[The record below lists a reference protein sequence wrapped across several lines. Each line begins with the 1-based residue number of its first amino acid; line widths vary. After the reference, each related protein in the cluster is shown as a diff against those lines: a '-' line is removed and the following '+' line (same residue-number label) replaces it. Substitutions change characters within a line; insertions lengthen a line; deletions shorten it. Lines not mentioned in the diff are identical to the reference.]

1 MDFVFIKYV
10 VGKPAVLARMFKRVK
25 GKSIRDFVV
34 YFRRKGFLC
43 YVKFVNRYC
52 SSEYFFSKLYKRKFI
67 EYGDLP
73 QGSAI
78 NRSGGIFGDIEAV
91 RERLSVW
98 KSRHP
103 DEFGAQ
109 LRQANRFLAHEFD
122 LLGSGPVNLSFPCKP
137 TGIFGIKYHSHS
149 PHEPVRDD
157 LLSSGYKCIDWHIDF
172 RSGYRWNP
180 DQYYPSSRS
189 YVQTPGADIKM
200 PWELSRCQHLPL
212 LATTYLATNDVRFAE
227 EIINE
232 IVDWISNNPLCKGPN
247 WNCPMDVAIRI
258 SNWFV
263 AIELLGDFRSDD
275 HENFCDKFISSSLQH
290 FDYLRNNFEWTS
302 KLTSNHYL
310 SDIAGFA
317 FCAHYIPYLKNRK
330 IIKNFVKNEFL
341 VELKKQMNTEGMNC
355 EGSLSYHRLVIEIF
369 SYVAMLDN
377 KSFLESELSYHHNLN
392 KCFDFTQ
399 NVLRPDA
406 SIPQIG
412 DNDSGLFLKL
422 SSKSLS
428 DMNYLF
434 AIGARLFPSSGFMRL
449 INPSSLEAVIHGVNV
464 VKKEPKFHNKEITI
478 YKESGIAVTKHK
490 ETYISFYFGDNGQNG
505 NGGHCHNDRLSFTVW
520 HKGEEIFL
528 DPGTGVYTSFPEVRN
543 HFRSTSM
550 HNTVSI
556 MNKEQNRMPADG
568 YLFGVREDISKIS
581 FACSQTSNSVEY
593 LAAHNG
599 YRYIQDDLL
608 HKRKL
613 EYQFDNNIIFIND
626 FIGDDVEGVA
636 YFLLRNDHNLEI
648 IEDGVHSDLFSM
660 TFDGHI
666 NVEKGLVPL
675 SRAYGSIKNN
685 ECIRVAVS
693 FLGSLQTNIK
703 LN

>member
-1 MDFVFIKYV
+1 MDFVFTKYV
-10 VGKPAVLARMFKRVK
+10 VDKSIMLSRFLKRIK
-25 GKSIRDFVV
+25 GKALRDFAV
-34 YFRRKGFLC
+34 YFRRKYFLL
-43 YVKFVNRYC
+43 YVQFMDRYYGPK
-52 SSEYFFSKLYKRKFI
+52 YFFSKSYLRKFI
-67 EYGDLP
+67 NNKNLSQSETIDHT
-73 QGSAI
+73 
-78 NRSGGIFGDIEAV
+78 GGIFGNIEALN
-91 RERLSVW
+91 ERLSAW
-98 KSRHP
+98 KIKYP
-103 DEFGAQ
+103 NKFKAQ
-109 LRQANRFLAHEFD
+109 LSQANKYMEHEFD
-122 LLGSGPVNLSFPCKP
+122 LLGSGPVNLSFPCRP
-137 TGIFGIKYHSHS
+137 AGILGIKYNHRASHQPIKDES
-149 PHEPVRDD
+149 LRLD
-157 LLSSGYKCIDWHIDF
+157 YKCIDWHIDF
-172 RSGYRWNP
+172 RSGYRWDP

-189 YVQTPGADIKM
+189 YTDSTGADIKM
-200 PWELSRCQHLPL
+200 TWELSRCQHLPL
-212 LATTYLATNDVRFAE
+212 LASTYILTKDKKYAQEVIDV
-227 EIINE
+227 II
-232 IVDWISNNPLCKGPN
+232 DWISNNPLCKGPN

-263 AIELLGDFRSDD
+263 ALELLGDYRSSD
-275 HENFCDKFISSSLQH
+275 HKNFSRKFMSSSLQH
-290 FDYLRNNFEWTS
+290 FDYLKNNFEWTS

-310 SDIAGFA
+310 SDIAGLA
-317 FCAHYIPYLKNRK
+317 FCAHYIPFLKNRK
-330 IIKNFVKNEFL
+330 KVKKFVKKEFL

-377 KSFLESELSYHHNLN
+377 KSFLASELSYHHNLN

-626 FIGDDVEGVA
+626 FIGDNVEGVA
-636 YFLLRNDHNLEI
+636 YFLLMNDHNLEI

-666 NVEKGLVPL
+666 NVEKGLVPF

-693 FLGSLQTNIK
+693 FLGALQTNIK